1 MARLA
6 SPAIPLA
13 ALALLLLAAPA
24 MAQRIPSDGYGSSAG
39 QGAGRYP
46 EPRRPR
52 PQGYP
57 GGGFFPGAGIIIG
70 PPVIYDAPPPRV
82 IYEDGEPE
90 PSRPARKPATQ
101 KQKPVAKKP
110 PAAKPPTA
118 KSAAKPP
125 AGPPPAKPATAA
137 RPAAPPP
144 PSSAVA
150 APDHVPDEVVFELKP
165 DVSEA
170 EISGVL
176 RRFAL
181 TPLARYDIALIGTSI
196 QHARIPRGSAVA
208 TVVRQL
214 AADPRVAS
222 AQPNF
227 IFGGQAEAAE
237 PPSAAEPEFAS
248 AQYAPTRMKIAEAHR
263 LAEGKDVL
271 IAVIDSA
278 VDPAHPELTDALVEP
293 DANLKPHSHGT
304 GMAGAIAAHVK
315 LIGIAPRARL
325 LALDALKYDTAG
337 AGKGTTIDIVTA
349 LDTAGKRGARVV
361 NLSFAGPRDEL
372 MGRAL
377 RALRLRGA
385 VLIAAAGNEG
395 PKAKPAFPAA
405 HPDVIA
411 VTATGPDDALYSEAN
426 IGAQIAVAAPGVEV
440 MVPAPG
446 GAYQVLSGTSLA
458 SAHVSG
464 VAALMLQGHPELT
477 PAEVRAALLRTAR
490 DLGKPGRDDLYG
502 AGLVDAAAAVEAA
515 GENVSAT
522 PAASSQP
529 VPEPAAVR

>member
-1 MARLA
+1 MPILSVRIAAYGLLTVLFA
-6 SPAIPLA
+6 VPAA
-13 ALALLLLAAPA
+13 
-24 MAQRIPSDGYGSSAG
+24 AQRIYMPSGPSDGYGGPSSG
-39 QGAGRYP
+39 RVPDRTPDRYP

-57 GGGFFPGAGIIIG
+57 GGGYPGPGIGIIVA
-70 PPVIYDAPPPRV
+70 PPIYDAPPPRV
-82 IYEDGEPE
+82 IYEDDEPA

-101 KQKPVAKKP
+101 KPKQKPTVAKKP
-110 PAAKPPTA
+110 PP
-118 KSAAKPP
+118 SS
-125 AGPPPAKPATAA
+125 PPPAKPATTA
-137 RPAAPPP
+137 RPVAPPP
-144 PSSAVA
+144 PVRNAA
-150 APDHVPDEVVFELKP
+150 APDYVPDEVVFELKP
-165 DVSEA
+165 DISEA
-170 EISGVL
+170 EIAGVL

-181 TPLARYDIALIGTSI
+181 TPLARYGLELLGTSI
-196 QHARIPRGSAVA
+196 QHARIPRGSQVP

-227 IFGGQAEAAE
+227 VFDGQADEAAT
-237 PPSAAEPEFAS
+237 AATQPELAG
-248 AQYAPTRMKIAEAHR
+248 AQYAPDRMKIPEAHR

-271 IAVIDSA
+271 VAVIDSA
-278 VDPAHPELTDALVEP
+278 VDPAHPELADALIER
-293 DANLKPHSHGT
+293 DTKAKPHTHGT

-315 LIGIAPRARL
+315 LVGIAPEARL
-325 LALDALKYDTAG
+325 LALDALRYDTSG
-337 AGKGTTIDIVTA
+337 AAKGTTIDIVTA

-372 MGRAL
+372 MARAL

-385 VLIAAAGNEG
+385 VLVAAAGNEG
-395 PKAKPAFPAA
+395 PKAKPLFPAA

-411 VTATGPDDALYSEAN
+411 VTATGPDDALYAQAN
-426 IGAQIAVAAPGVEV
+426 IGVQIAIAAPGVEV

-477 PAEVRAALLRTAR
+477 PAQVREALVRTAR
-490 DLGKPGRDDLYG
+490 DLGKLGRDDLYG
-502 AGLVDAAAAVEAA
+502 AGLIDAAAAVAAASEAA
-515 GENVSAT
+515 SAT
-522 PAASSQP
+522 PAAAS
-529 VPEPAAVR
+529 PEAAAIR